1 MQKYTE
7 LAAKD
12 KERYEHQ
19 LSTYVKPEQ
28 PEGLAEAGKRR
39 KRSPNAPKHPISA
52 YLFYVAEQRRKLCAQ
67 TPGKSFKE
75 MATYIGGRWKSLS
88 REDRSVRYCTC
99 ANKQISVSDSALFQ
113 PYVKS
118 ALMDK
123 KRYEKE
129 KAESAVALNVCES
142 GDS

>member
-1 MQKYTE
+1 MAKFIGSKWKALTAEERKKYTD

-28 PEGLAEAGKRR
+28 PEGVAEAGKRR

-52 YLFYVAEQRRKLCAQ
+52 YLFYVAEQRRKLCAE

-88 REDRSVRYCTC
+88 REDRS
-99 ANKQISVSDSALFQ
+99 

-123 KRYEKE
+123 QRYEKE
-129 KAESAVALNVCES
+129 KAESAVALNNACES
-142 GDS
+142 DS